1 MNELNE
7 MVNMLDL
14 SFYKEAPELSV
25 KAELTIEA
33 LAPLSMVSSQ
43 PGTYFRSELAPTR
56 HMVLGMLENALGW
69 HFHGDLRRQLR
80 KGLAKVAKKDAGR
93 NTPYKDSAWLK
104 GTLSS
109 SGSKYESLLD
119 HHVELSLKQAPETMG
134 YDDFWSM
141 HLHDKGGNFL
151 GGSRAYDSAIEALI
165 TATKSSDEGI
175 KVEFGDRKGFDRMT
189 LSEALQKRGAKIN
202 VSAIREAFPQYYVSP
217 KKRGYVIPKGLY
229 VFDVATSSTL
239 SKFLN
244 KALLDPKAPLYI
256 GSNDGWV
263 DVKWESK

>member
-1 MNELNE
+1 MNESNE
-7 MVNMLDL
+7 RVDIRDL

-25 KAELTIEA
+25 RAELTIEA

-43 PGTYFRSELAPTR
+43 PGTYFRSELSPTR

-69 HFHGDLRRQLR
+69 HFHGDLRRELR
-80 KGLAKVAKKDAGR
+80 KGLAKVAKKEAGR
-93 NTPYKDSAWLK
+93 NTPYKDSNWLK

-119 HHVELSLKQAPETMG
+119 HHVELSLKHAPETMG
-134 YDDFWSM
+134 YDDLWSM

-151 GGSRAYDSAIEALI
+151 GGSRAYDAAIEALI
-165 TATKSSDEGI
+165 TATKSSDEGV

-202 VSAIREAFPQYYVSP
+202 VAAIREAFPQYYVSP
-217 KKRGYVIPKGLY
+217 KKRGYVIPHGEY
-229 VFDVATSSTL
+229 VFDVSTTGALAQIFDESL
-239 SKFLN
+239 SN
-244 KALLDPKAPLYI
+244 PKAPLYL

-263 DVKWESK
+263 DVKWKLV